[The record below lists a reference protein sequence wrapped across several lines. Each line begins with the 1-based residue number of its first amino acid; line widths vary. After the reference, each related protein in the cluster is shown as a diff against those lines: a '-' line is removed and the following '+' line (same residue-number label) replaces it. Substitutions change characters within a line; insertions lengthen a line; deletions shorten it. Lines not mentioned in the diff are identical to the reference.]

1 MQDDLESVTPIQISQ
16 SNHFV
21 SLLYSI
27 NYEIER
33 VQSIY
38 KEHMDSIINNIKYA
52 NSFLNI
58 HCFYA
63 DCTWLLLL

>member
-1 MQDDLESVTPIQISQ
+1 MQDDLENVTPIQISQ

-38 KEHMDSIINNIKYA
+38 KEHMNFIINNIRYA
-52 NSFLNI
+52 NSFLDI
-58 HCFYA
+58 LCFYT
-63 DCTWLLLL
+63 DRTWFLLL